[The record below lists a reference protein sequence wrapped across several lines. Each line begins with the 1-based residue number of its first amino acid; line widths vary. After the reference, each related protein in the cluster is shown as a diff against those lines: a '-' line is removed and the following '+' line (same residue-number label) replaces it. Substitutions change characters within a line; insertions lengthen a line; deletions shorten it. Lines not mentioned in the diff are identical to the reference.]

1 MYFKFPVLT
10 DTFKMTN
17 FAISFD
23 LPGKN
28 DPHIK
33 ISPQTSIGNL
43 ESQGRY
49 PFFFKFCY
57 KLATH

>member
-49 PFFFKFCY
+49 PFF
-57 KLATH
+57 